1 MLLLLV
7 FGAFLVI
14 VGATASGQALL
25 VTADASSTLLNAT
38 VSVDATAVRS
48 FVDGNLT
55 IADLSPGG
63 PTAARREILDRG
75 LTRILA
81 DGEILHVA
89 LVAPDGSVLA
99 SDVSVSREQT
109 MPVVDGFARSLR
121 DHAPDVLITPAASA
135 GAFAPLGTDDVILEY
150 LPILDGTNVAAIAVV
165 WRDATPIL
173 ARLEDQRLRVV
184 AITLAAALVSAVLLV
199 LIFRAAQQRLSR
211 QSVQL
216 LEATRRD
223 PLTDSMNHGSLVD
236 ALTLSV
242 DAAKAASGAVEVGLI
257 DIDNF
262 GLLNDTYGHDAAD
275 RALLEVAR
283 LLRSHLPQTCIWGR
297 YGPDEFLVIS
307 PTDNA
312 ALEGALA
319 RVRGALAEITLRFEA
334 SERLPVTVSASICRY
349 PENGTSVTTLLS
361 IAAITLDEAKA
372 SGGDLIRIADGK
384 PPTLAYASTFDVLQG
399 LVYAVDTK
407 DRYTRRHSEDVARYA
422 DFLAGEL
429 GLDHEMRT
437 ALHAAGLL
445 HDIGKIGIP
454 DAILRK
460 PGKLTDEEREI
471 VKQHV
476 ALGDLILRDL
486 PDIDRIRAGV
496 RHHHERWDGQ
506 GYLTGLAAEEIPL
519 IARILAVGDAF
530 SAMTT
535 TRPYR
540 KALPV
545 EEALRRLEDAAGSQL
560 DAHLVKT
567 FVHGISTVAD
577 APLPGVLIVDR
588 VHARAHVHELGP
600 VEAEAV

>member
-1 MLLLLV
+1 V
-7 FGAFLVI
+7 
-14 VGATASGQALL
+14 
-25 VTADASSTLLNAT
+25 
-38 VSVDATAVRS
+38 
-48 FVDGNLT
+48 
-55 IADLSPGG
+55 
-63 PTAARREILDRG
+63 
-75 LTRILA
+75 
-81 DGEILHVA
+81 
-89 LVAPDGSVLA
+89 
-99 SDVSVSREQT
+99 
-109 MPVVDGFARSLR
+109 
-121 DHAPDVLITPAASA
+121 
-135 GAFAPLGTDDVILEY
+135 
-150 LPILDGTNVAAIAVV
+150 AIAVV
-165 WRDATPIL
+165 WRDATAIL

-199 LIFRAAQQRLSR
+199 FIFRAAQQRLSL

-242 DAAKAASGAVEVGLI
+242 DAAKTGSGAVEVGLI

-307 PTDNA
+307 PTGNA
-312 ALEGALA
+312 ALEGALS
-319 RVRGALAEITLRFEA
+319 RVRSALAEFTLRFEA
-334 SERLPVTVSASICRY
+334 SERLPVTVSASVCRY

-361 IAAITLDEAKA
+361 IVAITLDEAKA

-422 DFLAGEL
+422 DFLAREL

-437 ALHAAGLL
+437 ALHTAGLL

-506 GYLTGLAAEEIPL
+506 GYLTGLAADEIPL

-545 EEALRRLEDAAGSQL
+545 EEALQRLEDAAGSQL
-560 DAHLVKT
+560 DAFLVKT
-567 FVHGISTVAD
+567 FVHGMSTVAD
-577 APLPGVLIVDR
+577 APLPGVLILDR
-588 VHARAHVHELGP
+588 VDARAHVHELGP
-600 VEAEAV
+600 VQAEVV